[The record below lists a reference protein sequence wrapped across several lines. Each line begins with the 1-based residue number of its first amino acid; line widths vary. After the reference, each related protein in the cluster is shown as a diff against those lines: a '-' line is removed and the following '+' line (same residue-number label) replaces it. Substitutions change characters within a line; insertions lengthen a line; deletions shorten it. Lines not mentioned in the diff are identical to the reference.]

1 MDSRRQFLT
10 AAAGFAA
17 GATITDAV
25 ADAAPLSGTTSVQ
38 MRAGTAAQA
47 AQANPVL
54 RVGEIGF
61 ETDTGKFK
69 LGDGHTAWN
78 DLDYAT
84 DLSRLPVAVQDG
96 ILIAYEP
103 GANYRAGDQVVI
115 DNLLYTANQRIALA
129 PESPDLTHWTTV
141 GGMEV
146 DASDPPAPP
155 TVLGSPGTDR
165 GRAASRNHSHPLGAL
180 GRAMAFGGALAPSY
194 GANSDLVLDAG
205 ATGNV
210 TGFVGLGS
218 ANNGYPYVR
227 RYGDTFV
234 AQGQSVL
241 LVRSLTLTQGMTL
254 VGTLAQSGHSP
265 GPGNGLVILAAEFI
279 TIDGTISA
287 DGLSASGRSGA
298 GQLVNGQAN
307 FGGGGGGDGATG
319 AGQPGQYAWNLGGAP
334 FLGGSGG
341 NGGHGS
347 GATATGGAGGAA
359 SGTLL
364 LGSPML
370 QGIGDDNEASGVT
383 YWRPYNAST
392 IMAAGGGNGGGGGGG
407 DGQHAGGG
415 GGQGGAIV
423 HLIAP
428 TITIGAS
435 AHISV
440 NGGDGAPGS
449 GGDSGG
455 GGGGGAGLVAMDALV
470 LSVSSAAT
478 LVATP
483 GSGGANRGSGQ
494 PGAGG
499 ASSLRFQDP
508 PVSDGGQNLGNGFLL
523 RQWQ

>member
-38 MRAGTAAQA
+38 MRAGTAAEA
-47 AQANPVL
+47 ARANPVL
-54 RVGEIGF
+54 QVGEIGF

-69 LGDGHTAWN
+69 LGDGRTAWN

-96 ILIAYEP
+96 ILIGYQP

-115 DNLLYTANQRIALA
+115 ANILYTANQRIALA
-129 PESPDLTHWTTV
+129 PESPNLADWSV
-141 GGMEV
+141 AGGMGV
-146 DASDPPAPP
+146 DVSDAPAPP
-155 TVLGSPGTDR
+155 TALGSPGTDAH
-165 GRAASRNHSHPLGAL
+165 RAASRNHAHPLGAL
-180 GRAMAFGGALAPSY
+180 GRAMAFGGPLPPSY
-194 GANSDLVLDAG
+194 GANSDLVLHAG

-210 TGFVGLGS
+210 TDFVALAS

-227 RYGDTFV
+227 RYGTTFV
-234 AQGQSVL
+234 AQSQNVL
-241 LVRSLTLTQGMTL
+241 FVRSLTLTAGMTL
-254 VGTLAQSGHSP
+254 VGTLAQSGLTP
-265 GPGNGLVILAAEFI
+265 GPGNGLVICAAEFI

-287 DGLSASGRSGA
+287 NGLSASGQSGA
-298 GQLVNGQAN
+298 GPLVGGQAN
-307 FGGGGGGDGATG
+307 FNGGGGGDGATG

-347 GATATGGAGGAA
+347 GTSATGGAGGAA

-364 LGSPML
+364 LGSPLL
-370 QGIGDDNEASGVT
+370 QGIGDNNEASGVT

-392 IMAAGGGNGGGGGGG
+392 IMAAGGGNGGGGGAG
-407 DGQHAGGG
+407 DGSHAGGG

-428 TITIGAS
+428 TITIGPS
-435 AHISV
+435 AHISA
-440 NGGDGAPGS
+440 NGGDGAAGS
-449 GGDSGG
+449 GGNSGG
-455 GGGGGAGLVAMDALV
+455 GGGGGAGLVAMDALA
-470 LSVSSAAT
+470 LGIATAAT
-478 LVATP
+478 LVAKP
-483 GSGGANRGSGQ
+483 GAGGAASGSGQ

-499 ASSLRFQDP
+499 QTSQRFQDP
-508 PVSDGGQNLGNGFLL
+508 PVADGGQNLGNGFLL